1 MFCFSELERS
11 VLTVLSPQVKPAK
24 FSAAWVPRLK
34 MPKVVAM
41 ARVLSFFIGDSF
53 SGSGILTAPSLNGYH

>member
-34 MPKVVAM
+34 MPKVVAR
-41 ARVLSFFIGDSF
+41 AGQGAEFF
-53 SGSGILTAPSLNGYH
+53 HR